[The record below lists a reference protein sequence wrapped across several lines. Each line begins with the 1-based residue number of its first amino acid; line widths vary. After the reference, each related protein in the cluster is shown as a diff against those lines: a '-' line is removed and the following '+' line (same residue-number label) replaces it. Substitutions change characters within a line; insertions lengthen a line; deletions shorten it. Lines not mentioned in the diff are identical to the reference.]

1 VGSRRNLAVL
11 IACLVVAAAV
21 AVAVAFARVSHLPR
35 AGLRASPTPR
45 STLPGPPT
53 PLAPS
58 ASALATPVPP
68 AATRASPG
76 PSRST
81 PPASRSPSAARA
93 TSPAALTSP
102 GPGGVTLVASP
113 LGFSYPAGW
122 VAGPLITRNAAV
134 QTETVTD
141 PAGHGRIDYLRDS
154 SPAFYNPDRTIND
167 GTVETAIEAAF
178 PCAVLLTTSPVP
190 NKGFG
195 YTCTPYQGLAV
206 SGMVLV
212 GPYAT
217 GVLVLQVAL
226 PSGEG
231 PLAAAILAGFR

>member
-1 VGSRRNLAVL
+1 LPAVGSRRNLAVL
-11 IACLVVAAAV
+11 IACLVLAAAV
-21 AVAVAFARVSHLPR
+21 AAVVAFARASRLPH
-35 AGLRASPTPR
+35 AGPGASPTPR
-45 STLPGPPT
+45 STSPGAAS
-53 PLAPS
+53 PLAPPS
-58 ASALATPVPP
+58 ASAPATPVSP
-68 AATRASPG
+68 AATRTTPV

-81 PPASRSPSAARA
+81 PPASRPPSPARA
-93 TSPAALTSP
+93 TSA
-102 GPGGVTLVASP
+102 GPGGIALVASP

-122 VAGPLITRNAAV
+122 VAGPLITRNAQV

-195 YTCTPYQGLAV
+195 YTCTPYQGLGV

-217 GVLVLQVAL
+217 GVLALQVAL
-226 PSGEG
+226 PPGEG
-231 PLAAAILAGFR
+231 PLAAAILTGFR